1 MKSPRSPQ
9 ELSRAIDEL
18 VAAYLDEARRLALG
32 ALEQAFA
39 RSGGRARATKRRSGA
54 RPATTRSPAPSR
66 RTAAEIGEVQERL
79 FAMVCARPGEGMAV
93 LAEEVGLPLR
103 NLQRPMSRLRAEGRV
118 RCVGERGLA
127 RYFPAAGRRL
137 KNAEG

>member
-1 MKSPRSPQ
+1 
-9 ELSRAIDEL
+9 
-18 VAAYLDEARRLALG
+18 
-32 ALEQAFA
+32 
-39 RSGGRARATKRRSGA
+39 
-54 RPATTRSPAPSR
+54 
-66 RTAAEIGEVQERL
+66 
-79 FAMVCARPGEGMAV
+79 MAV

-103 NLQRPMSRLRAEGRV
+103 NLQRPMSKLRAEGRV